1 MMTNLSKDQLQQLN
15 NYSNYVDEENK
26 KLFNLQQIFDDAFL
40 EDAKNIFK
48 AVSQNNTDAVAI
60 SYFTRRY
67 GMFIAMQFYML
78 IVYDEVWAGEF
89 QHLEFSVKE
98 EFGRPSLC
106 MFTRSEDWTMI
117 DEEERQETISRILKT
132 QCHEVFLQ
140 LKKMGVVSPLTHWE
154 NIFGYLLWHFHTL
167 LSSPAT
173 EEEATEYLHIL
184 EGEEAWRD
192 FSDKSRFYTYTGGSH
207 PSSLI
212 HLPVRKSCCFSKD
225 VPGLMAC
232 GFCPLI

>member
-1 MMTNLSKDQLQQLN
+1 MSNLSQDQLQQLN
-15 NYSNYVDEENK
+15 SYSNYIDDDQQ
-26 KLFNLQQIFDDAFL
+26 KLFNLQQLFDDDFL
-40 EDAKNIFK
+40 NDAKNIFK
-48 AVSQNNTDAVAI
+48 AVSQSSTDAVAI

-78 IVYDEVWAGEF
+78 IVYDEVWAGE
-89 QHLEFSVKE
+89 LENIQFAVKD

-106 MFTRSEDWTMI
+106 IYTNSEDWTMI
-117 DEEERQETISRILKT
+117 DEDERQETIAHILKT
-132 QCHEVFLQ
+132 QCQDVFVQ
-140 LKKMGVVSPLTHWE
+140 LKKMGTVSPLTHWE
-154 NIFGYLLWHFHTL
+154 NVFGYLLWHYHTL

-173 EEEATEYLHIL
+173 EDEAREYLDIL
-184 EGEEAWRD
+184 EKDETWQE
-192 FSDKSRFYTYTGGSH
+192 FSEKSRFHTYTGGSH

-212 HLPVRKSCCFSKD
+212 NLPVRKSCCFSKD